1 MKDRDNRRRSHPGF
15 FLVLEGPDGGGK
27 TTQAARIADWLRD
40 RRGLDVV
47 TCRDPGGTALGD
59 RLRSILMER
68 ETVPLSMRAEMLL
81 FMASR
86 AQMVEE
92 IIRPAL
98 DTGHV
103 VVCDRFMLS
112 TIVYQGLAGGLDPK
126 EIAAVGRVAT
136 GGLLP
141 DHTIVLDVPAETAR
155 ARVGPARDRIE
166 ARPAEYYERVR
177 AGYLDAVNGR
187 RGLAKL
193 YGTQISLV
201 DASMDPETVFLLIRR
216 EVYGALALDPRS

>member
-1 MKDRDNRRRSHPGF
+1 MKDRDERREPHPGF

-27 TTQAARIADWLRD
+27 TTQAARIAEELRA
-40 RRGLDVV
+40 RGLEIV

-59 RLRSILMER
+59 WLRSILMER

-98 DTGHV
+98 DSGHV
-103 VVCDRFMLS
+103 VVCDRFLLS

-126 EIAAVGRVAT
+126 EIAAVGRAAT
-136 GGLLP
+136 GGLVP
-141 DHTIVLDVPAETAR
+141 DLTIVLDVPAETAR

-166 ARPAEYYERVR
+166 DRAADYYERVR
-177 AGYLDAVNGR
+177 AGYHDAAMRR
-187 RGLAKL
+187 RGLDKL
-193 YGTQISLV
+193 YGTSISMV
-201 DASMDPETVFLLIRR
+201 DASLDPESVFLLIRR
-216 EVYGALALDPRS
+216 EVNLALALDPRS